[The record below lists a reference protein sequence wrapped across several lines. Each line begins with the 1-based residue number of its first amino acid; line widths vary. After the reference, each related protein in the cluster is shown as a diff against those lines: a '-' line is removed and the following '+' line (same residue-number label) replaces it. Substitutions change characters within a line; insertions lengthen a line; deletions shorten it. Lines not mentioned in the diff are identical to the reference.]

1 VTALPRYAELA
12 RVVGEDPRFR
22 DEHDRLP
29 VYEAAARRAADP
41 VVLAAVVAALE
52 EEPEAVGVSAFFL
65 EPDSPAVVV
74 EAVRRA
80 VPDPWV
86 ERRVEELALLER
98 LTSPAEPVDVA
109 AELAGASGWLEEQLS
124 RRSESV
130 DVLDH
135 LAVSAARRRARHDAR
150 ERLRRLGK

>member
-1 VTALPRYAELA
+1 VTPLPRYVALAELLGKPA
-12 RVVGEDPRFR
+12 RFR

-29 VYEAAARRAADP
+29 VYEAAARRVADP

-52 EEPEAVGVSAFFL
+52 EEPVAAGVAACFL
-65 EPDSPAVVV
+65 EPGSPPMVV

-80 VPDPWV
+80 VADQWV

-98 LTSPAEPVDVA
+98 LTSPADGVDAA

-124 RRSESV
+124 CRSESV
-130 DVLDH
+130 AVLEH
-135 LAVSAARRRARHDAR
+135 LALAATRRRARQHAR
-150 ERLRRLGK
+150 ERLRRLE